1 MSCADHTGKHQG
13 QEAERGEKCEPEL
26 LVWFPQ
32 EDEERQGKQALGR
45 LVRVIS
51 VGSEA
56 KGLSLVAWYLA
67 SQPGDGRPW
76 IWIFRILALGS
87 ARLGSGVP

>member
-1 MSCADHTGKHQG
+1 M
-13 QEAERGEKCEPEL
+13 
-26 LVWFPQ
+26 
-32 EDEERQGKQALGR
+32 
-45 LVRVIS
+45 IS

-76 IWIFRILALGS
+76 IWIFRILTLGS
-87 ARLGSGVP
+87 AQLGSGVPGIQFSAGGTNIILVEDTAGEVVGKA